1 MMEPKGGMTPRT
13 ISSVLA
19 LRSSGDPAAPF
30 LLTENAVLSFAEVDD
45 RAEALAAS
53 LANLGIGAADRIAV
67 VLPAWPEFVVTVLAA
82 AKLGALVVPVD
93 PRLRLPEFRY
103 VLRHSGAAC
112 AVSAENAYGIDYLQI
127 FEDFL
132 VELPQ
137 LTHVVTVGEE
147 DLWYDDRIFQWE
159 DLMSA
164 GRGRDFAARAV
175 SPDDPFAIL
184 YTSGTSGKPRG
195 VELTHAN
202 LLHAAGETTRAIG
215 LEPGDVVA
223 GVSALHHVFGLG
235 PGLLG
240 TMLSGA
246 GLVLQDDADAAGTM
260 EAAERHGATVQY
272 GIPTLFAT
280 LLRQIERRRGPPRT
294 LRLCLASGAP
304 MRDDLARRIEASFGV
319 PLVIAYSLTETASTL
334 ALTRPDD
341 PDDKRIFTVGRPV
354 GRTEV
359 RVKERDGAA
368 LPPESVGEIAVR
380 GPGVMRG
387 YHRQPRET
395 AAATDPDGYLLTGDL
410 GMVDQDGYIH
420 LVGRREDVV
429 IRGGFKVHPREV
441 EDRLMAHPAIDK
453 AAVMGIPDEILGE
466 AICACVVKVEGGVV
480 TEKEI
485 QDWAAATLAEYK
497 VPDLV
502 SFMDDLPLTGT
513 GTVRRHELARRL
525 SAAPPHAPAG
535 QREATTH
542 D

>member
-1 MMEPKGGMTPRT
+1 MEPEGGMTPRT

-19 LRSSGDPAAPF
+19 LRSAGDPAAPF
-30 LLTENAVLSFAEVDD
+30 LLGGTAALSYAEVDD
-45 RAEALAAS
+45 QAEALAAS
-53 LANLGIGAADRIAV
+53 LANLGIGAGDRIAV
-67 VLPAWPEFVVTVLAA
+67 LLPAWPEFVVTVLAA
-82 AKLGALVVPVD
+82 AKLGAMVVPAD
-93 PRLRLPEFRY
+93 PRTRLPELRY
-103 VLRHSGAAC
+103 MLRHSGAAC
-112 AVSAENAYGIDYLQI
+112 AVSGEDVYGIDYLQI

-164 GRGRDFAARAV
+164 GRGRDFAAREVA
-175 SPDDPFAIL
+175 PGDPFAIL

-195 VELTHAN
+195 VELTHGN
-202 LLHAAGETTRAIG
+202 LLHSAGETSRAIG
-215 LEPGDVVA
+215 LGPGDVVA

-240 TMLSGA
+240 TLLSGA
-246 GLVLQDDADAAGTM
+246 GLILQDDADAAGTL
-260 EAAERHGATVQY
+260 EGAERHGATVQY

-280 LLRQIERRRGPPRT
+280 LLRQLERRGGPPRS
-294 LRLCLASGAP
+294 LRICLASGAP
-304 MRDDLARRIEASFGV
+304 VGDDLARRIEASFGV
-319 PLVIAYSLTETASTL
+319 PLVIAYSLTEVASTL
-334 ALTRPDD
+334 AMTRPDD
-341 PDDKRIFTVGRPV
+341 PGGKRVFTVGRPV

-387 YHRQPRET
+387 YYRQPRET

-410 GMVDQDGYIH
+410 GMVDEDGYIH

-429 IRGGFKVHPREV
+429 IRSGFKVHPREV
-441 EDRLMAHPAIDK
+441 EDRLMAHPAIER
-453 AAVMGIPDEILGE
+453 AAVVGVSDEILGE
-466 AICACVVKVEGGVV
+466 AIRACVVKVEGGVV

-485 QDWAAATLAEYK
+485 RDWARAALAEYK

-502 SFMDDLPLTGT
+502 SFMNDLPLTGT
-513 GTVRRHELARRL
+513 GTVKRHELARRL
-525 SAAPPHAPAG
+525 AADPGSAPAG

>member
-1 MMEPKGGMTPRT
+1 MYSEGGMTPRT

-19 LRSSGDPAAPF
+19 LRSAGDPAAPF
-30 LLTENAVLSFAEVDD
+30 LLADNAVLSYAEVDD
-45 RAEALAAS
+45 QAEALAAS
-53 LANLGIGAADRIAV
+53 LANLGIGAGDRIAV
-67 VLPAWPEFVVTVLAA
+67 LLPAWPEFVVTVLAA
-82 AKLGALVVPVD
+82 AKLGAVVVPAD
-93 PRLRLPEFRY
+93 PRTRLPELRY

-112 AVSAENAYGIDYLQI
+112 AVSGENLYGIDYLQI

-132 VELPQ
+132 VELPR

-159 DLMSA
+159 DLLSA
-164 GRGRDFAARAV
+164 GRGRDFEARESA
-175 SPDDPFAIL
+175 PGDAFAIL

-195 VELTHAN
+195 VELTHEN

-215 LEPGDVVA
+215 LAQGDVVA

-240 TMLSGA
+240 TMLGGA
-246 GLVLQDDADAAGTM
+246 GLILRDDADAAGTL
-260 EAAERHGATVQY
+260 EAAERHGATLQY

-280 LLRQIERRRGPPRT
+280 LLDEVERRGGPPPT
-294 LRLCLASGAP
+294 LRLCLVSGAP
-304 MRDDLARRIEASFGV
+304 VREDLARRIEASFGV
-319 PLVIAYSLTETASTL
+319 PLVIAYSLTEVASTL
-334 ALTRPDD
+334 AMTRPGD
-341 PDDKRIFTVGRPV
+341 PDGKRVFTVGRPI

-387 YHRQPRET
+387 YLRQPRET

-410 GMVDQDGYIH
+410 GMVDEEGYIH

-429 IRGGFKVHPREV
+429 IRSGFKVHPREV

-453 AAVMGIPDEILGE
+453 AAVTGISDEILGE
-466 AICACVVKVEGGVV
+466 AICACVVRVEGGVV
-480 TEKEI
+480 TEQEI
-485 QDWAAATLAEYK
+485 RDWAAVTLAEYK

-502 SFMDDLPLTGT
+502 SFMDDLPLTGS

-525 SAAPPHAPAG
+525 SAPPPHTSAG
-535 QREATTH
+535 HHEATTH

>member
-1 MMEPKGGMTPRT
+1 MEPEGGTTPRT
-13 ISSVLA
+13 VSSVLA
-19 LRSSGDPAAPF
+19 LRAAADPAAPF
-30 LLTENAVLSFAEVDD
+30 LVAGPSVLSYAEVDD
-45 RAEALAAS
+45 QAEALAAS
-53 LANLGIGAADRIAV
+53 LANLGIGAGDRIAV
-67 VLPAWPEFVVTVLAA
+67 LLPAWPEFVVAVLAA
-82 AKLGALVVPVD
+82 AKLGAPVVPAD
-93 PRLRLPEFRY
+93 PRMRIPELRY

-112 AVSAENAYGIDYLQI
+112 AVSGENVRGIDYLQI

-132 VELPQ
+132 VELPR

-159 DLMSA
+159 DLLSA
-164 GRGRDFAARAV
+164 GRGRDFAASEAA
-175 SPDDPFAIL
+175 PGDPFAIL

-195 VELTHAN
+195 VELTHGN
-202 LLHAAGETTRAIG
+202 LIHAAGETARAIG
-215 LEPGDVVA
+215 LAPGDVVA

-240 TMLSGA
+240 TMIAGA
-246 GLVLQDDADAAGTM
+246 ALVLRDDPDAAGSL

-272 GIPTLFAT
+272 GIPTYFAT
-280 LLRQIERRRGPPRT
+280 LLRQVESRGGPPRT
-294 LRLCLASGAP
+294 LRLCMASGAP

-319 PLVIAYSLTETASTL
+319 PLVIAYSLTEAASTL
-334 ALTRPDD
+334 ALTRPGD

-354 GRTEV
+354 GGTEV
-359 RVKERDGAA
+359 RATERDGAA

-387 YHRQPRET
+387 YFRQPRET

-410 GMVDQDGYIH
+410 GMVDEEGYVH

-429 IRGGFKVHPREV
+429 IRSGFKVHPREV
-441 EDRLMAHPAIDK
+441 EDRIMAHPAIRK
-453 AAVMGIPDEILGE
+453 AAVVGVSDDILGE
-466 AICACVVKVEGGVV
+466 ATCACVVRVEGGVV
-480 TEKEI
+480 SEGEVR
-485 QDWAAATLAEYK
+485 DWTAATLAEYK

-525 SAAPPHAPAG
+525 SARRPHTSAG
-535 QREATTH
+535 HHEATTH

>member
-1 MMEPKGGMTPRT
+1 MTPRT
-13 ISSVLA
+13 ISSILA
-19 LRSSGDPAAPF
+19 LRSAADPAAPF
-30 LLTENAVLSFAEVDD
+30 LLTDSAVLSFAEVDD
-45 RAEALAAS
+45 QAEALAAS
-53 LANLGIGAADRIAV
+53 LANLGTGAGDRIAL
-67 VLPAWPEFVVTVLAA
+67 VLPAWPEFVVTVFAA

-93 PRLRLPEFRY
+93 PCLRLPELRY
-103 VLRHSGAAC
+103 VLRHSGAVC
-112 AVSAENAYGIDYLQI
+112 AVSAENAFGIDYLEM

-132 VELPQ
+132 VELPE
-137 LTHVVTVGEE
+137 LGHVVTVGEE

-159 DLMSA
+159 DLISA
-164 GRGRDFAARAV
+164 GRGRDFAVRGPD
-175 SPDDPFAIL
+175 PDDPFAIL

-195 VELTHAN
+195 VELTHEN

-240 TMLSGA
+240 TALSGA
-246 GLVLQDDADAAGTM
+246 SLVLDDHVDAAGTL

-272 GIPTLFAT
+272 GVPTLFAT
-280 LLRQIERRRGPPRT
+280 LLRQVERRGGAPRT

-304 MRDDLARRIEASFGV
+304 MRDDLARRVEASFGV
-319 PLVIAYSLTETASTL
+319 PLVIAYSLTEVASTL
-334 ALTRPDD
+334 AMTRPDD
-341 PDDKRIFTVGRPV
+341 PDDKRIFTVGRPI
-354 GRTEV
+354 GGTEV
-359 RVKERDGAA
+359 RVREGDDAV

-387 YHRQPRET
+387 YHRQPLET

-410 GMVDQDGYIH
+410 GMVDEDGYLH

-441 EDRLMAHPAIDK
+441 EDRLIAHPAIDRV
-453 AAVMGIPDEILGE
+453 AVVGVSDEILGE
-466 AICACVVKVEGGVV
+466 AICACVVRVEGGVV
-480 TEKEI
+480 NEKEI
-485 QDWAAATLAEYK
+485 QDWTAATLAEYK

-502 SFMDDLPLTGT
+502 SFMNDLPLTGT

-525 SAAPPHAPAG
+525 SAARPPAPAG
-535 QREATTH
+535 EREATIQE
-542 D
+542 

>member
-1 MMEPKGGMTPRT
+1 MEPEGGMTPRT

-19 LRSSGDPAAPF
+19 LRSAVDPVAPF
-30 LLTENAVLSFAEVDD
+30 LYTETAVLSFAEVDEQ
-45 RAEALAAS
+45 AEALAAS
-53 LANLGIGAADRIAV
+53 LAHLGIGAGDRIAV
-67 VLPAWPEFVVTVLAA
+67 VLPAWPEFVTTVFAA

-132 VELPQ
+132 LELPE
-137 LTHVVTVGEE
+137 LGYVVTVGEE

-159 DLMSA
+159 DLVSA
-164 GRGRDFAARAV
+164 GTGRDFAAREAA
-175 SPDDPFAIL
+175 SDNSFAIL

-202 LLHAAGETTRAIG
+202 LLHAAGVTTRAIG
-215 LEPGDVVA
+215 LAPGDVVA

-240 TMLSGA
+240 TALSGA
-246 GLVLQDDADAAGTM
+246 SLVLEDDADAAGTL

-272 GIPTLFAT
+272 GVPTLFAT
-280 LLRQIERRRGPPRT
+280 LLTQIERRGGPPRS
-294 LRLCLASGAP
+294 LRVCLASGAP

-319 PLVIAYSLTETASTL
+319 PLVNAYSLTEAASTL
-334 ALTRPDD
+334 AMTRLDD
-341 PDDKRIFTVGRPV
+341 PPGKRIFTVGRPV
-354 GRTEV
+354 AGTEV
-359 RVKERDGAA
+359 RVKERDGTA

-387 YHRQPRET
+387 YYRQPQET

-410 GMVDQDGYIH
+410 GMVDEAGFLH
-420 LVGRREDVV
+420 LIGRREDVV

-441 EDRLMAHPAIDK
+441 EDLLMAHPAIDR
-453 AAVMGIPDEILGE
+453 AAVVGVSDEILGE

-525 SAAPPHAPAG
+525 SAALPHGPAG
-535 QREATTH
+535 QRDAPTH

>member
-1 MMEPKGGMTPRT
+1 MEREGGMTPRT
-13 ISSVLA
+13 ISSMLA
-19 LRSSGDPAAPF
+19 LRSAADPTEPF
-30 LLTENAVLSFAEVDD
+30 LFADRAVVSFAEVDD
-45 RAEALAAS
+45 QAEALAAS
-53 LANLGIGAADRIAV
+53 LANLGVGAGDRIAL
-67 VLPAWPEFVVTVLAA
+67 VLPAWPEFVISVFAT

-93 PRLRLPEFRY
+93 PRLRLPELRY
-103 VLRHSGAAC
+103 ALRHSGAAC
-112 AVSAENAYGIDYLQI
+112 AVSAENAFGIDYLQI

-132 VELPQ
+132 AELPE
-137 LTHVVTVGEE
+137 LGHVVTVGEE

-159 DLMSA
+159 DLISA
-164 GRGRDFAARAV
+164 GRGRDFEVRGAA
-175 SPDDPFAIL
+175 PEDPFAIL

-195 VELTHAN
+195 VELTHGN
-202 LLHAAGETTRAIG
+202 LLHAAGETARAIG
-215 LEPGDVVA
+215 LGPGDVVA

-240 TMLSGA
+240 TALSGA
-246 GLVLQDDADAAGTM
+246 SLILQDDPGAAGTL

-272 GIPTLFAT
+272 GVPTLFAT
-280 LLRQIERRRGPPRT
+280 LLRRIERRGGPPRT

-304 MRDDLARRIEASFGV
+304 MKDDLARRVEASFGV
-319 PLVIAYSLTETASTL
+319 PLVIAYSLTEVASTL
-334 ALTRPDD
+334 AMTRPED
-341 PDDKRIFTVGRPV
+341 PAAKRIFTVGRPV

-359 RVKERDGAA
+359 RVRERDGAV
-368 LPPESVGEIAVR
+368 LPPERVGEIAVR

-410 GMVDQDGYIH
+410 GMVDAEGYIH

-441 EDRLMAHPAIDK
+441 EDRLIAHPAIDR
-453 AAVMGIPDEILGE
+453 AAVVGVSDDILGE
-466 AICACVVKVEGGVV
+466 AICACVVLVEGGVAN
-480 TEKEI
+480 EKEI
-485 QDWAAATLAEYK
+485 RDWAAATLSEYK

-525 SAAPPHAPAG
+525 SAAG
-535 QREATTH
+535 RREATIQ